1 MNWGYQSPLR
11 YPGSKRKFASIVKRY
26 VEASYSGNKTLIEPY
41 AGGAS
46 VSISLLS
53 SGHIRSAE
61 LYDLD
66 PLVVAF
72 WKAVRDCPKD
82 LIAIIESCELSI
94 ENWVVQKRIAEEYN
108 GEGDDLSAA
117 FSFLFLNRTNFSG
130 IIGAGPIGGMSQS
143 SKYKIGCR
151 FNKDRICKTIETMS
165 KIMQNVII
173 ECRSAQE
180 VFLDRAN
187 DDRVFWFID
196 PPYISMGKRLY
207 RFFYDIEEQEKSAA
221 LIGGLSGDWIY
232 TIDDEKFIRENFSIH
247 AIRSVEWEY
256 YLKTRSLKEEYF
268 AVSDSLG
275 YSVQE
280 GFPEAAEFTED
291 YLRVGNI

>member
-1 MNWGYQSPLR
+1 
-11 YPGSKRKFASIVKRY
+11 
-26 VEASYSGNKTLIEPY
+26 
-41 AGGAS
+41 
-46 VSISLLS
+46 
-53 SGHIRSAE
+53 
-61 LYDLD
+61 
-66 PLVVAF
+66 
-72 WKAVRDCPKD
+72 
-82 LIAIIESCELSI
+82 
-94 ENWVVQKRIAEEYN
+94 
-108 GEGDDLSAA
+108 
-117 FSFLFLNRTNFSG
+117 
-130 IIGAGPIGGMSQS
+130 
-143 SKYKIGCR
+143 
-151 FNKDRICKTIETMS
+151 
-165 KIMQNVII
+165 MQNVII

-247 AIRSVEWEY
+247 AIRSVVWEY